1 MKKIVSILLLLFIIV
16 PVVSAKIR
24 PDTVRIRLKTP
35 RDAVMLHWKYL
46 QEESYYPKIAAKA
59 LFLKGK
65 TRRHGPELAVK
76 LLKIFQGRALILR
89 FAEIPTD
96 PNFTDSATGRNIYYP
111 FITYN
116 DIYLEKIS
124 GRWRYS
130 EETVSHIDDIYS
142 SIYPFT
148 INDYIEKLPA
158 FLRFKLF
165 WSMELWQIVAVLFLI
180 LLVYLFQKLLRFI
193 VRYVLKLI
201 FAKLESTDFF
211 DRHFRPVVRAISGII
226 SLSIVILFVPILDLP
241 LNVHIFLV
249 LIYRVTLVIWLV
261 VLSFRIT
268 DYAYYRIRKM
278 LEHKGNKMAANMI
291 PFFRTMFKTLLVII
305 GILFIIVSLG
315 FDIWPWMAGLSIG
328 GLAVALAAQETI
340 KNIFGSIT
348 ILADRPFDV
357 GDWIIYDNFEGTVEE
372 IGIRSTTIRTFSDSL
387 LTVPNGKLMD
397 VTIDNMG
404 LRKYRRFQTYLDII
418 YGTPVELLE
427 AYVQGL
433 EKLVQKHDFT
443 RKDVHYIY
451 ISGLASSSI
460 QIFIRIWLTSKT
472 WKDELRDRH
481 IFIKDM
487 LELARSLGI
496 EFAFPTQSLF
506 IEHFPGAQAGN
517 KSIERPTQEEID
529 AKVNEFFKNK
539 DIPKQ

>member
-1 MKKIVSILLLLFIIV
+1 
-16 PVVSAKIR
+16 
-24 PDTVRIRLKTP
+24 
-35 RDAVMLHWKYL
+35 
-46 QEESYYPKIAAKA
+46 
-59 LFLKGK
+59 
-65 TRRHGPELAVK
+65 
-76 LLKIFQGRALILR
+76 
-89 FAEIPTD
+89 
-96 PNFTDSATGRNIYYP
+96 
-111 FITYN
+111 
-116 DIYLEKIS
+116 
-124 GRWRYS
+124 
-130 EETVSHIDDIYS
+130 
-142 SIYPFT
+142 
-148 INDYIEKLPA
+148 
-158 FLRFKLF
+158 
-165 WSMELWQIVAVLFLI
+165 
-180 LLVYLFQKLLRFI
+180 
-193 VRYVLKLI
+193 
-201 FAKLESTDFF
+201 
-211 DRHFRPVVRAISGII
+211 
-226 SLSIVILFVPILDLP
+226 
-241 LNVHIFLV
+241 
-249 LIYRVTLVIWLV
+249 
-261 VLSFRIT
+261 
-268 DYAYYRIRKM
+268 
-278 LEHKGNKMAANMI
+278 MI

-357 GDWIIYDNFEGTVEE
+357 GYWIIYDNFEGTVEE